1 MEYYSVIKKNEIM
14 SFAPTWM
21 DLEIITLSEA
31 SQRKTN
37 IICLYVESKKIIQI
51 NLFIKHTDLKNEFM
65 VMGIGG
71 KGDVEGQT
79 GSLGLTCTHCYI

>member
-1 MEYYSVIKKNEIM
+1 
-14 SFAPTWM
+14 M

-37 IICLYVESKKIIQI
+37 VICLYVESKKIIQI

-65 VMGIGG
+65 VMGI
-71 KGDVEGQT
+71 EGER
-79 GSLGLTCTHCYI
+79 